1 MRQDLARYEAE
12 KQNVDRK
19 IADAYTKGQAA
30 GVSVGQLKAQ
40 APYQEQIQRIQAEY
54 RAQLYTREQELKRM
68 QAQLV
73 AGNPQL
79 DAELKNLR
87 TQILAMEQQK
97 GTAQAASTAA
107 LASTQ
112 EQQRETIKQI
122 HDRHRGE
129 LYQSE
134 KTLRAMKDQLA
145 KGDPSLDAELTQLR
159 AQIQEMDKQRAVAQT
174 QAKSQVQTQAA
185 QVKQ

>member
-1 MRQDLARYEAE
+1 MKQDLARYEAE
-12 KQNVDRK
+12 QRNVDRK
-19 IADAYTKGQAA
+19 IADAYAKGEAA

-40 APYQEQIQRIQAEY
+40 APYQEQIQRIHGEY
-54 RAQLYTREQELKRM
+54 RAQLYTREQELRKM
-68 QAQLV
+68 QAELK

-87 TQILAMEQQK
+87 AQLQLMEQQK

-122 HDRHRGE
+122 QDKHR
-129 LYQSE
+129 
-134 KTLRAMKDQLA
+134 A
-145 KGDPSLDAELTQLR
+145 
-159 AQIQEMDKQRAVAQT
+159 
-174 QAKSQVQTQAA
+174 
-185 QVKQ
+185 

>member
-1 MRQDLARYEAE
+1 
-12 KQNVDRK
+12 
-19 IADAYTKGQAA
+19 
-30 GVSVGQLKAQ
+30 
-40 APYQEQIQRIQAEY
+40 
-54 RAQLYTREQELKRM
+54 M

-107 LASTQ
+107 LASAQ

-122 HDRHRGE
+122 HDRHRSE
-129 LYQSE
+129 LFQSE

-145 KGDPSLDAELTQLR
+145 KGDPALDAELTQLR
-159 AQIQEMDKQRAVAQT
+159 AQIQAMDQQRAIAQT

-185 QVKQ
+185 QVSSAEAMTAQVRRELAAAQQREQTAAAAEARLASTAKTTGELHRSRIEELHTTKNRERTVAV